1 MPKSILFKQKK
12 ISSNVTIKI
21 KLILKKFYQKF
32 FERISIIGYLPLLFL
47 FLNNLVKNI
56 RIIYL
61 FLEALLLIYNK
72 LKLLIIMLYI
82 LNLLIII
89 HY

>member
-21 KLILKKFYQKF
+21 KLILQKFYQKF
-32 FERISIIGYLPLLFL
+32 FERSSIIGYLPLLFL